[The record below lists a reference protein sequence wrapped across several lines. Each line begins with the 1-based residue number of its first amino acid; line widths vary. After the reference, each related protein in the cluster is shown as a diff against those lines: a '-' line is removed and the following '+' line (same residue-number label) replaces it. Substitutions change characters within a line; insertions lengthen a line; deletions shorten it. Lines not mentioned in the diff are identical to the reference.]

1 MSTIIHALFPIFLLI
16 LLGYGL
22 KRIEFAPA
30 DFWQYLDKFIY
41 FILFPSLLLYKLAF
55 ADHTGIAEKEVI
67 VTAFIALMILS
78 GAIIIYNTLIP
89 FENRAFT
96 SVFQGTI
103 RFNTYVFLA
112 LTDAILGDKGLVTAA
127 FLISFVIPLIN
138 VLCISVF
145 TYYVPDNP
153 ITFRAFFRSI
163 FTNPLILACLSGGM
177 LNFFNIDLPQIV
189 GSILSLLS
197 SAALPLG
204 LLSVGVGLQL
214 STIKVAGPAIA
225 ISSIGKLVILPLLM
239 YAVATIFG
247 LSVLHTTVLVLFA
260 AMPTSASSYILA
272 RELGGD
278 MQLISSIISVQTIVS
293 IIIISMV
300 IQFIHIP

>member
-1 MSTIIHALFPIFLLI
+1 MSTIVHALFPIFLLI
-16 LLGYGL
+16 LVGYVL
-22 KRIEFAPA
+22 KRIRFAPA

-55 ADHTGIAEKEVI
+55 SDHTGIAGRDVI
-67 VTAFIALMILS
+67 VTAFISLLILS
-78 GAIIIYNTLIP
+78 GSIIIYNARVP

-138 VLCISVF
+138 VLCIFVF

-153 ITFRAFFRSI
+153 VTFRAFFRSI
-163 FTNPLILACLSGGM
+163 FTNPLILACISGGI
-177 LNFFNIDLPQIV
+177 LNFFNVILPQV
-189 GSILSLLS
+189 FGSVLSLLS

-214 STIKVAGPAIA
+214 STIRHAGPAIA
-225 ISSIGKLVILPLLM
+225 VSSSGKLIILPLLM
-239 YAVATIFG
+239 YAVAIMFG
-247 LSVLHTTVLVLFA
+247 LPALHTAVLVLFA

-278 MQLISSIISVQTIVS
+278 MKLISSIISVQTIVS
-293 IIIISMV
+293 IITISMV